1 MPKVPRKAIAYM
13 VYAMPQIDA
22 ATALQIGIVSAVA
35 PLARLDAAVA
45 ETLATMTSR
54 STAALVAVKDYLRS
68 APTMESRGAAAYGAA
83 LLSGVLTSAGH

>member
-1 MPKVPRKAIAYM
+1 MALTMTAG
-13 VYAMPQIDA
+13 A
-22 ATALQIGIVSAVA
+22 AVV

-45 ETLATMTSR
+45 ETLTTMTSR